1 MTLPVRFRG
10 ARRLALPTVAAL
22 VLAGLHAPSVV
33 LAQGDTLPPPRI
45 ASGWRDSLSLPGG
58 RPIDPDRVR
67 AAFAE
72 LGWLGRPVDAAP
84 GAGWRRIATDLE
96 LPVRDGSG
104 PAVRKAALIDVGA
117 VRETDEGQRV
127 PIAWCSASLTPLFP
141 VFAGHLEITRSGLA
155 LAGRYAPPFGRVGLL
170 IDQGLLNFVATRTA
184 QALLAKVMRQG
195 RESSPGGDDR

>member
-1 MTLPVRFRG
+1 MVLGDGPQGNDMADAMDRAT
-10 ARRLALPTVAAL
+10 ARETVPLYVTHRAY
-22 VLAGLHAPSVV
+22 
-33 LAQGDTLPPPRI
+33 
-45 ASGWRDSLSLPGG
+45 
-58 RPIDPDRVR
+58 IDPDRTR

-104 PAVRKAALIDVGA
+104 PAVRKAALVDVGA
-117 VRETDEGQRV
+117 VRETDDGLNV
-127 PIAWCSASLTPLFP
+127 PIAWRSGSLTPLFP

-170 IDQGLLNFVATRTA
+170 IDQGLLHFVATRTA
-184 QALLAKVMRQG
+184 QAFLARVARQG
-195 RESSPGGDDR
+195 QEPSVGGDDR

>member
-1 MTLPVRFRG
+1 MADATDR
-10 ARRLALPTVAAL
+10 AIATETV
-22 VLAGLHAPSVV
+22 
-33 LAQGDTLPPPRI
+33 
-45 ASGWRDSLSLPGG
+45 SLYVTH
-58 RPIDPDRVR
+58 RAHVDPDRAR
-67 AAFAE
+67 ATFAD
-72 LGWLGRPVDAAP
+72 LSWLGRPVDGAP
-84 GAGWRRIATDLE
+84 GPEWRRIAADLE

-117 VRETDEGQRV
+117 VQEADGGLRV

-184 QALLAKVMRQG
+184 QAFLAKVMRQG
-195 RESSPGGDDR
+195 REPSPGGDDR